1 MWSQSPVRG
10 PRFAPRLEAL
20 EDRAVPATFTVTNLA
35 DAGFGSLRQAVLDAN
50 ARAGADV
57 IDFAPGLR
65 GTVALTSGELSLT
78 DAVRIDAPGAHK
90 LAVSGSDLS
99 RVFSIAAGAVV
110 EIDGLTVTRGNALL
124 RGGGIRNDGTLTLTD
139 AVVSD
144 NRVTGLPGAVPTVA
158 ALGGGIYNSGALAV
172 ARTTFAR
179 NVAQGATGN
188 PGGPGSAG
196 IGGAICSFSL
206 DGGPPA
212 SADISNSTFVDNRA
226 LGGAAGVGAGAG
238 GGGVG
243 GAIQNDNSSLTVS
256 RSTFVGNRALGG
268 AATVGTG
275 GFGAAGAIANAA
287 RFGDTALVV
296 THSVF
301 VDNRAAGGAGAVGG
315 IGRGGAVA
323 NFVAF
328 QAPLGAGFTATTTI
342 EHSALTGNRAVGGA
356 GTATGGAGQG
366 GGITNE
372 NGGALTVTGSALL
385 LNRAVGGTGGTTGGN
400 GLGGGVHNG
409 PTTAFGTTTV
419 ELERTAI
426 ALNRA
431 EGGTGTAS
439 GSGLGGGL
447 YVAPGSVASADPL
460 TFILFND
467 ATTSDDDVFGIL
479 V

>member
-1 MWSQSPVRG
+1 MSIQSPARA
-10 PRFAPRLEAL
+10 PRFAPRLEPL
-20 EDRAVPATFTVTNLA
+20 ECRTVPATFTVTNLA
-35 DAGFGSLRQAVLDAN
+35 DAGIGSLRQAVLDAN
-50 ARAGADV
+50 ASAGADL

-65 GTVALTSGELSLT
+65 GTVALTSGELGIT

-99 RVFSIAAGAVV
+99 RVFNIAAGAVV
-110 EIDGLTVTRGNALL
+110 ELDGLTVTRGSALL

-158 ALGGGIYNSGALAV
+158 ALGGGIYNSGALTV
-172 ARTTFAR
+172 LRTTFAR

-212 SADISNSTFVDNRA
+212 SATVAHSTFVDNRA
-226 LGGAAGVGAGAG
+226 LGGAAGAGPGAG

-256 RSTFVGNRALGG
+256 HSLFRDNLAHGG
-268 AATVGTG
+268 AATGTG

-287 RFGDTALVV
+287 RFGNTTASID
-296 THSVF
+296 HSTF
-301 VDNRAAGGAGAVGG
+301 VGNRAVGGAGAIGG

-328 QAPLGAGFTATTTI
+328 QAPLGAGFTATTTVRN
-342 EHSALTGNRAVGGA
+342 SALLGNRAVGGA
-356 GTATGGAGQG
+356 GTTTGGVGQG
-366 GGITNE
+366 GGFTNE
-372 NGGALTVTGSALL
+372 NGGALRVTGSLIL
-385 LNRAVGGTGGTTGGN
+385 LNDAVGGSGGGN
-400 GLGGGVHNG
+400 GLGGGVFNG
-409 PTTAFGTTTV
+409 PPTAYGVTTV
-419 ELERTAI
+419 SFERSTI
-426 ALNRA
+426 ALNEA
-431 EGGTGTAS
+431 TGAS
-439 GSGLGGGL
+439 GGSGLGGGV
-447 YVAPGSVASADPL
+447 YIAPGSTATAEQTL
-460 TFILFND
+460 IFAND
-467 ATTSDDDVFGIL
+467 ASTDGDDVFGIL